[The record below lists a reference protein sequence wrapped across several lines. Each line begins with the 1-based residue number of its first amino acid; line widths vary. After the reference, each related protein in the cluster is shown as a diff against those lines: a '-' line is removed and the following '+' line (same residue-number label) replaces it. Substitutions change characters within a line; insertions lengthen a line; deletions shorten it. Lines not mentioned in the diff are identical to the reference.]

1 MSRPLSKKGYQ
12 FEQLSHDMLDAC
24 IDVQRQLGV
33 HCMEV
38 DYQHLLGHLPPLLRP
53 GAQNGLMLS
62 FGNGIATG
70 ALTTHQVPAVEVVEL
85 APEMVEAAQMYAE
98 ENRNVLQYPG
108 LQVHVED
115 ARNFLLQ
122 TDRQYDVITTDATHP
137 TNASSWTL
145 FTTEFYRQV
154 DQHLAP
160 GGVFLQW
167 VPLHSMAI
175 ADYLSILRTFQS
187 VFPNATLWYTGGSHT
202 LLLAT
207 PGAVTDAY
215 LEERLQAV
223 PDNSAVLEDLGGPE
237 EISRYWIMN
246 SEQLRQF
253 VGQGGLVRD
262 NDAFFLPINAET
274 ETLIQVIQ
282 LAAVRA
288 NP

>member
-85 APEMVEAAQMYAE
+85 APEMVEAAQVYAG

-145 FTTEFYRQV
+145 FTVEFYRQV

-187 VFPNATLWYTGGSHT
+187 VFPHATLWYTGGSHT

-253 VGQGGLVRD
+253 AGQGSLVRD